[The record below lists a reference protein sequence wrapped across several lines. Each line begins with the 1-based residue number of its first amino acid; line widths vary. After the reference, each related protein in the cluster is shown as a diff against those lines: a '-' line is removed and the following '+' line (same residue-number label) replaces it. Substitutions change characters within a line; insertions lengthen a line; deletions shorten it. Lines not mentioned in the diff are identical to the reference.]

1 MTSLEPPF
9 DSAQGKRVSPVLSK
23 AEGSPDSKIPQH
35 VAVIMD
41 GNGRWARKQG
51 YPRYRG
57 HEEGVNR
64 VEEITRAADRAG
76 VRYLTL
82 YAFSKENWKRPADE
96 VGFLMSLLAQ
106 FLDSKMKIMMENNV
120 IFKVIGEVNDLPSM
134 IQKKLEDWI
143 QKTKSNTG
151 LTLNIAFSYSSR
163 FEITRACKT
172 LVQKAVEG
180 KLKPSEV
187 TEELVA
193 AELYTA
199 GLPDPDLL
207 IRTSGEMRISNFL
220 LWQLSYSELYVTE
233 TLWPDFHEKDFLD
246 ALSAYAQRDRRFG
259 LTEAQMEAKK

>member
-1 MTSLEPPF
+1 MTRLEPPF
-9 DSAQGKRVSPVLSK
+9 DSAQGKRVSS
-23 AEGSPDSKIPQH
+23 SDSKTPQH
-35 VAVIMD
+35 VAIIMD
-41 GNGRWARKQG
+41 GNGRWARKKG
-51 YPRYRG
+51 YPRYKG

-106 FLDSKMKIMMENNV
+106 FLDVKMKVMMENNV
-120 IFKVIGEVNDLPSM
+120 VFRVIGEAGDLPSV
-134 IQKKLEDWI
+134 IQKKLQDWI
-143 QKTKSNTG
+143 EKTKNNTG

-163 FEITRACKT
+163 FEITRACK
-172 LVQKAVEG
+172 LIAEKVAKG
-180 KLKPSEV
+180 LLKTSDI
-187 TEELVA
+187 TEDVFA
-193 AELYTA
+193 NELYTS

-233 TLWPDFHEKDFLD
+233 TLWPDFHERDFSD
-246 ALSAYAQRDRRFG
+246 ALAAYAQRDRRFG
-259 LTEAQMEAKK
+259 LTESQLEAKK